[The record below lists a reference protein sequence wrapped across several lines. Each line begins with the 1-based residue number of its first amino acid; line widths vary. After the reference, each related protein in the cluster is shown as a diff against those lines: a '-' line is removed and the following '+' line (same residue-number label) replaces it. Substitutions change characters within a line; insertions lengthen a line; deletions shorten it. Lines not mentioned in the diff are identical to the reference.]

1 MKEVASPEFYMA
13 IMKSLEYSITDYKH
27 HDYDYAWDNW
37 HLRDIA
43 ERGCLMILGQ
53 CVRETGS
60 VDGLV
65 KARFVDRWLAKE
77 PWGVDNSERQAN
89 FVELLNKRHY
99 RLHSIC
105 EALFYNSAGRKH
117 LENAKLV
124 PVLQD
129 QDLDGV
135 DVRMVNGESTAGEE
149 FEEELFVESRR
160 PRDQTVEEEHL
171 RRRHREAMVL
181 NDGTTPLGRGDIFE
195 RPR

>member
-1 MKEVASPEFYMA
+1 MKEITTPEFYMA
-13 IMKSLEYSITDYKH
+13 MMKSLEYSITDYMHHKH
-27 HDYDYAWDNW
+27 DSAWDNW
-37 HLRDIA
+37 HLRDVT

-53 CVRETGS
+53 CVSETGS

-65 KARFVDRWLAKE
+65 KARFVDRWLVKE
-77 PWGVDNSERQAN
+77 PWGDGESERQAN
-89 FVELLNKRHY
+89 FVELLNNRHF

-105 EALFYNSAGRKH
+105 EALFYNSAGRKQ
-117 LENAKLV
+117 LQNVKLV
-124 PVLQD
+124 PPLHD
-129 QDLDGV
+129 PDLDGV
-135 DVRMVNGESTAGEE
+135 DVRMVNGESTAGED
-149 FEEELFVESRR
+149 FEEGLFVESRR